1 MLPVPDAAQLAA
13 LRPATTVI
21 DVSFPAKLRSLPLL
35 LALAFA
41 ILLLILKPTGSVPIA
56 AAICI
61 ANLFGI
67 IVPCFGLLYVLVNFI
82 VGPSLD
88 FALYDGAYDDPLVEK
103 KHYWLGFVV
112 VWIL

>member
-13 LRPATTVI
+13 LRPATTFI
-21 DVSFPAKLRSLPLL
+21 DVSLPAKLRSLPLL

-41 ILLLILKPTGSVPIA
+41 GLVPIA

-82 VGPSLD
+82 VGPSLE

-103 KHYWLGFVV
+103 KHYWLGFVK